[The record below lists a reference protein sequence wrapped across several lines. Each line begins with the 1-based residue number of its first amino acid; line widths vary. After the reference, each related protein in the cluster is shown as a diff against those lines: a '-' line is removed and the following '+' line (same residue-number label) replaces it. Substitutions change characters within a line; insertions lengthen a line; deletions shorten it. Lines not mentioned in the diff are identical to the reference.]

1 MIKIGLANSLNIL
14 FNFSICYNKIE
25 RYSFS
30 QFAKSYIF
38 LVLRGPDGELA
49 ASLRYLSQRFTMPD
63 NMGKALLT
71 DIGSSATKMFH
82 VAKFAQ
88 KPLIFGLPLL
98 SFESSEQIKKQDK
111 IYSSDKPFATQK
123 PDRIRYINVYASVKM

>member
-1 MIKIGLANSLNIL
+1 MFVFEKRTQIPVRIANRNPKLAGIIL
-14 FNFSICYNKIE
+14 
-25 RYSFS
+25 S
-30 QFAKSYIF
+30 QYG
-38 LVLRGPDGELA
+38 GPDGELA

-71 DIGSSATKMFH
+71 DIGSSVTKMFH

-98 SFESSEQIKKQDK
+98 SFESSEIKKQDK
-111 IYSSDKPFATQK
+111 IYSADKPCAAQK
-123 PDRIRYINVYASVKM
+123 SDRIRYINVYASVKM

>member
-1 MIKIGLANSLNIL
+1 MFVFEKRTQIPVRIANRNPKLAGIIL
-14 FNFSICYNKIE
+14 
-25 RYSFS
+25 S
-30 QFAKSYIF
+30 QYG
-38 LVLRGPDGELA
+38 GPDGELA

-71 DIGSSATKMFH
+71 DIGSSVTKMFH

-111 IYSSDKPFATQK
+111 IYSVDKPFAAQK
-123 PDRIRYINVYASVKM
+123 HDRIRYINVYASVKM